1 MVQLPVSGL
10 QPRISTGQDG
20 MGGRPLTP
28 PGGRPGSLGH
38 SPLGTPPGTPPG
50 GVSSRLPGFPPMPQM
65 PQMPSRRSWTPESSF
80 ERLSPLSGAAEQVGL
95 GCV

>member
-1 MVQLPVSGL
+1 
-10 QPRISTGQDG
+10 

-28 PGGRPGSLGH
+28 PGGRPSSLGQ

-80 ERLSPLSGAAEQVGL
+80 ERLSLLPGAAEQVTGSANLLSSGL
-95 GCV
+95 C